1 MMKKILGLILSL
13 ILTLSVSAV
22 SVSAAVF
29 PDVSGMSC
37 ESAVTVLTGLRVING
52 YEDGTYR
59 PDRIVSRAEMAKL
72 IVAIMGKT
80 SLATS
85 TNPSFSDMETA
96 AWSIPYVE
104 YAASKGIINGY
115 GDGRYGPS
123 NPVKYNEALK
133 MIVCALGYTAECSEI
148 SSGTYPEVYVNKAGE
163 LGITKGLSFE
173 GENGANRGDIA
184 IMLYNALTA
193 ANVYAGLDGSTIA
206 KPGETAVSFR
216 NETVSGTNWL
226 DALNTSGGS
235 EYMVIGAKD
244 LADTS
249 LNDRVGL
256 AAEVFT
262 DSADYVLMITD
273 DSITQLLK
281 GSVSSDGT
289 AFTVDGKE
297 YSLSNATMKKFT
309 GPDNATP
316 VDAEYVPY
324 FYKGVL
330 SSSIDN
336 ARNYSGYVAYLKDG
350 KICLGNSGSIQT
362 DSNPSVLTGNC
373 TLTVKMNQDQISEIW
388 AVNST
393 PSKISGQTTGWEVK
407 SSTNPVVYWT
417 VESVKAGESVT
428 LTLNATEKST
438 YGYMINDNP
447 NSEHVIANASNELSL
462 GSNTVTISLKG
473 MHLSEGETAY
483 LHLGFD
489 TVSGAHM
496 VTTIPVKN
504 SNS

>member
-1 MMKKILGLILSL
+1 MKKLMSLITALVMVLSL
-13 ILTLSVSAV
+13 SSIP
-22 SVSAAVF
+22 VSAAVF
-29 PDVSGMSC
+29 PDVAGTSC

-59 PDRIVSRAEMAKL
+59 PDRTVSRAEIAKL
-72 IVAIMGKT
+72 IVSIMGKT

-85 TNPSFSDMETA
+85 TTPSFYDMDTA
-96 AWSIPYVE
+96 VWSIPYVE
-104 YAASKGIINGY
+104 YAVTKGIINGY

-133 MIVCALGYTAECSEI
+133 MIVCALGYTTDCSEI
-148 SSGTYPEVYVNKAGE
+148 ASGSYPDVYVNKANE
-163 LGITKGLSFE
+163 LGITKGLNFD

-184 IMLYNALTA
+184 IMLYNALSA
-193 ANVYAGLDGSTIA
+193 ANVYAGLDGSTIC
-206 KPGETAVSFR
+206 KPGSTSVTFR
-216 NETVSGTNWL
+216 GETVSGTNWL

-249 LNDRVGL
+249 LSDRVGL

-262 DSADYVLMITD
+262 DSADYVLMIMD

-281 GSVSSDGT
+281 GTISSDGT
-289 AFTVDGKE
+289 TFTADGKD
-297 YSLSNATMKKFT
+297 YSLANAAMKKFIGT
-309 GPDNATP
+309 GNPAPMDTA
-316 VDAEYVPY
+316 YVPY

-330 SSSIDN
+330 SSTIDN
-336 ARNYSGYVAYLKDG
+336 ARNYSGHVAFMKDG
-350 KICLGNSGSIQT
+350 KIFLGNSS
-362 DSNPSVLTGNC
+362 DLSSASNTSLVTGNC
-373 TLTVKMNQDQISEIW
+373 TLTVRMDQDQITEIW

-393 PSKISGQTTGWEVK
+393 PDKLSGQTTGWEVK

-417 VESVKAGESVT
+417 IENVKENDTVT
-428 LTLNATEKST
+428 LTLNATENGS
-438 YGYMINDNP
+438 YGFMFNDNP
-447 NSEHVIANASNELSL
+447 NSEHVLAMASNTLNA
-462 GSNTVTISLKG
+462 GNNTVTLNLGSL
-473 MHLSEGETAY
+473 HLSSGETTY

-504 SNS
+504 TNS